1 MVMRRG
7 IEALPFS
14 IGKLLKFIQFTRAL
28 RIVSLVFFAQ
38 EKAIR
43 VPGDEAV
50 FSWQPEKKNVWR
62 L

>member
-7 IEALPFS
+7 IEALSFS
-14 IGKLLKFIQFTRAL
+14 IGKLLKFIEFTRAL
-28 RIVSLVFFAQ
+28 RINVLL
-38 EKAIR
+38 
-43 VPGDEAV
+43 V